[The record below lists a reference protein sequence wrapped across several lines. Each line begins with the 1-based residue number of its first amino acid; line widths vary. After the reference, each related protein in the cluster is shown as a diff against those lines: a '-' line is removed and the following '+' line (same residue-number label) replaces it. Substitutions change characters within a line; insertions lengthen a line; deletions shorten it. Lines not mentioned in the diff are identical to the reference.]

1 MEETSK
7 PKAPK
12 FPKPPAEPK
21 DMSEVPN
28 PSKAPPTI
36 RLLWQSLSIVP
47 DPDGNQV
54 LVADD
59 YNTIERYSGGFL
71 WGHDG
76 FLDWVPDA
84 RVLRARVK
92 LA

>member
-1 MEETSK
+1 M
-7 PKAPK
+7 
-12 FPKPPAEPK
+12 
-21 DMSEVPN
+21 
-28 PSKAPPTI
+28 
-36 RLLWQSLSIVP
+36 
-47 DPDGNQV
+47 